1 MMGFIG
7 SVLKTGLVLYV
18 AAMGIRGCQVVRSSE
33 AEKLTALYES
43 VAYIGKKTM
52 KEHPEYIA
60 ELETSGM
67 KTKQDVENLQDMV
80 DAYKTDSTLIWA
92 GIFWS
97 EAKSREYSKSIVNL
111 AKEAVKRHPE
121 YFLFSALSDATMG
134 EAMETLIR
142 LAPNYEKTRDK
153 LECKVDRIFVPWA
166 NCSYG
171 MPR

>member
-1 MMGFIG
+1 MGFIG
-7 SVLKTGLVLYV
+7 NVLKTGLLLYV

-60 ELETSGM
+60 ELEKAGM
-67 KTKQDVENLQDMV
+67 KTKQDVDNLKDIV
-80 DAYKTDSTLIWA
+80 DTYKTDSALGWA

-97 EAKSREYSKSIVNL
+97 EAKSKEYSTSIVNL
-111 AKEAVKRHPE
+111 AKEAIKRHPD

-134 EAMETLIR
+134 EAMETVIR
-142 LAPNYEKTRDK
+142 LAPNYEKTRER
-153 LECKVDRIFVPWA
+153 LECKVDRVFVPWT

-171 MPR
+171 TARN